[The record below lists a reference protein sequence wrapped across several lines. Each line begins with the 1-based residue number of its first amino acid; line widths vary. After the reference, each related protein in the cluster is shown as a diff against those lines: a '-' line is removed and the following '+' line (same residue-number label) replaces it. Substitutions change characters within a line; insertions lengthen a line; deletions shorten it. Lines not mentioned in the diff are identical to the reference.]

1 MNVQSVS
8 PELRSIDL
16 LRMDVESMQLDELTN
31 HIEELREVLL
41 GLVEST
47 LLRPHISLDA
57 AMNIERQR
65 AKMQLRLSC
74 ALDRACDLQVAAAWL
89 DAARQERERAGSDCR
104 PPRLDH

>member
-1 MNVQSVS
+1 MNAQNVS

-16 LRMDVESMQLDELTN
+16 LRMNLDSMHLDELTA
-31 HIEELREVLL
+31 HIEELREVLI

-65 AKMQLRLSC
+65 EKVQLRLSC
-74 ALDRACDLQVAAAWL
+74 ALDRVCDLQVAAAWL

-104 PPRLDH
+104 PPRMDH